1 MRIYRAYFYK
11 LIRDPLFYIGIIGTA
26 LLCATKWLP
35 GKYGGRGADVR
46 FEIGMI
52 LDIATVRKMIAIL
65 GALPF
70 SANFADEWTS
80 RVTIGCISRCG
91 VNRYAVS
98 NVVMCFISSLLT
110 VFLGMMLYAAALST
124 ILPAFYEDN
133 NPMILL
139 EQTLLR
145 EGGMPWV
152 YIMYRIL
159 PFAASCAMWSV
170 MGMMLTSFFPNKFV
184 GICAPFVASYVI
196 ERITMQFPSPFN
208 LWHVSLGYL
217 GWDNIWLQF
226 FYSVGM
232 FAAIA
237 AVCGVVFAVMVK
249 RRVQNEVA

>member
-1 MRIYRAYFYK
+1 MRIYRAQFYK
-11 LIRDPLFYIGIIGTA
+11 LIRNPLFYIGIVGIA

-35 GKYGGRGADVR
+35 GRYASRGADVR
-46 FEIGMI
+46 FEISYM
-52 LDIATVRKMIAIL
+52 LDITTVRKMIAIL

-70 SANFADEWTS
+70 AANFADEWTS

-91 VNRYAVS
+91 VKRYAVS
-98 NVVMCFISSLLT
+98 NVVICFVSSLAA
-110 VFLGMMLYAAALST
+110 VFLGIMLYAVGLSFF
-124 ILPAFYEDN
+124 LPVFADTN
-133 NPMILL
+133 NPMSLL

-145 EGGMPWV
+145 GGVPWV

-208 LWHVSLGYL
+208 LWHVSLLYL
-217 GWDNIWLQF
+217 GWENIWLQLL
-226 FYSVGM
+226 YCVGM

-237 AVCGVVFAVMVK
+237 AVCGVVFVIMVK

>member
-11 LIRDPLFYIGIIGTA
+11 LIREPLFYIGIIGTA

-35 GKYGGRGADVR
+35 GKHGMAGADVR

-52 LDIATVRKMIAIL
+52 LDLATVRKMIAIL

-70 SANFADEWTS
+70 AANFADEWTC

-98 NVVMCFISSLLT
+98 NVVICFLSSIVT
-110 VFLGMMLYAAALST
+110 VFFGMMLYAASLST
-124 ILPAFYEDN
+124 FLPVFFEDN
-133 NPMILL
+133 NPMGLL

-145 EGGMPWV
+145 GGMPWV

-170 MGMMLTSFFPNKFV
+170 MGMMLTAFFPNKFV
-184 GICAPFVASYVI
+184 GICAPFVASYAV
-196 ERITMQFPSPFN
+196 ERVTMQLPSPFN
-208 LWHVSLGYL
+208 LWHVSLIRL
-217 GWDNIWLQF
+217 GWENIWVQF
-226 FYSVGM
+226 VYCVGL

-237 AVCGVVFAVMVK
+237 AVCGVVFVLTVK